1 MRIIEQDEQHIVI
14 GPTGVEYVYWIIVL
28 AFLVVFI
35 GSFLIIFFPPF
46 LIILAVI
53 IFFILGRL
61 INNRIVLNKPT
72 KDIVF
77 SSRPFLLF
85 NRRNVIQFSDVD
97 SVRIDYAAE
106 AGFWI
111 KESNTWKLALNSN
124 GKLIGIDKSG
134 QEESVI
140 NLGKKISN
148 FIGKQL
154 EFMNQKPDFYTTRDY
169 VDEDEIDRLRRDLNL
184 RI

>member
-1 MRIIEQDEQHIVI
+1 MKIKEKDEQHIVI
-14 GPTGVEYVYWIIVL
+14 GPSGVEYVYWIIVSAL
-28 AFLVVFI
+28 LVVFA
-35 GSFLIIFFPPF
+35 GSFLILFFPPF

-53 IFFILGRL
+53 ILFILGRL

-72 KDIVF
+72 RDIVF
-77 SSRPFLLF
+77 SSRPFLFF
-85 NRRNVIQFSDVD
+85 NSRNVIQFSEVD
-97 SVRIDYAAE
+97 SVRIDYIAE

-111 KESNTWKLALNSN
+111 KESDTWKLALNSN
-124 GKLIGIDKSG
+124 GKLISIDKSR
-134 QEESVI
+134 QEERVI
-140 NLGKKISN
+140 DLGKTISN

-169 VDEDEIDRLRRDLNL
+169 VDEDEIDKIRRDSNL